1 MSTTT
6 KGALT
11 EGYKREHD
19 QLDAGLASMTDTL
32 DRLQRR
38 VEPDLIKALG
48 QTRRFLQNVF
58 VPHAEWEELTFYP
71 ALGELVR
78 ERGDPN
84 AAMFIDHRE
93 IMRKIEAFVALA
105 ARIEAGD
112 TDPALVD
119 QARILAYQI
128 QALVES
134 HERKEEEIYVALMQR
149 HLSDREAVRV
159 LSVGDQLGHD

>member
-1 MSTTT
+1 VSTTT

-11 EGYKREHD
+11 EGYTREHG
-19 QLDAGLASMTDTL
+19 QLDEGLAAMTETL
-32 DRLQRR
+32 DQMQR
-38 VEPDLIKALG
+38 VIDPGLVKALG
-48 QTRRFLQNVF
+48 RTRQFLQKVF

-78 ERGDPN
+78 EHGDPN

-93 IMRKIEAFVALA
+93 IMRKIDAFVTLA
-105 ARIEAGD
+105 GRIEAGEH
-112 TDPALVD
+112 DPVLVD
-119 QARILAYQI
+119 QARIIAYQI

-149 HLSDREAVRV
+149 HLSDREAIRV
-159 LSVGDQLGHD
+159 MSVGDQLGHD